1 MRIDLSKTTI
11 VRGIV
16 AVGFAGAVTMGTV
29 GVADGATDSAQYC
42 RNQAYEP
49 STGKVLQRVYDECMA
64 KEATPLPGTDS
75 TQQTQST
82 DGVIPQS
89 EAQPGTQAYHD
100 ACIGPSDVN
109 PNWQPQAWC
118 SSGQQTQSVPTYV
131 PAGGQAPAN
140 YDATNDRSADTLVL
154 R

>member
-1 MRIDLSKTTI
+1 MHMNLSKTTV
-11 VRGIV
+11 VRVIV

-29 GVADGATDSAQYC
+29 GVADGATNSAQYC

-49 STGKVLQRVYDECMA
+49 ATGKVLQKVYDECMA
-64 KEATPLPGTDS
+64 QEGTS
-75 TQQTQST
+75 SPQTQST
-82 DGVIPQS
+82 QQEDPNTVGQS
-89 EAQPGTQAYHD
+89 NQYRID
-100 ACIGPSDVN
+100 CIGPTDVD
-109 PNWQPQAWC
+109 PNWQPKSWC
-118 SSGQQTQSVPTYV
+118 PNQQSQQQVPTYV